1 MDNLTHSVVGLGV
14 GALID
19 RSLPPEPDALRERR
33 RARLLLTVCCLA
45 SNFPDLDLVLTPLLD
60 APLGYLLHHRGHT
73 HTLLAALSE
82 AALLLGLT
90 WLLWPGARRLLR
102 DSRQARR
109 GVLLAAA
116 AGLLLHLG
124 MDGLNVYGVHPFWP
138 LDPDWYY
145 GDLVFIVEPV
155 FWIAF
160 GVPLAAMVSRRWPRR
175 LLLGALVAVPLG
187 FTLGGFLQ
195 WGSLAGMLA
204 LGGAL
209 AWIQRRIAAPASLP
223 GATGDAAPGRPP
235 RRRAGLVAGLAAAL
249 AFVGIQAIAM
259 QQARGVVAGAIGR
272 VDGGERLLDVALSAY
287 PANPLCW
294 SFVSVASDSA
304 GGSYHLRRGL
314 LSIAPGMAPV
324 ASCPA
329 PIAGRAPQADPA
341 PPRAAP
347 GSANAAPLAAPATTA
362 DGQASPAGLAWTAEE
377 RHSLADLRA
386 LRQANCHFD
395 AWLRFA
401 RAPSLDGAEASDLRW
416 SPPGSRNFSTID
428 YAAMAGLPCPHPVPG
443 WGRPRADLLGER

>member
-19 RSLPPEPDALRERR
+19 RSLPPEPDPLRERL

-73 HTLLAALSE
+73 HTLLAALGE
-82 AALLLGLT
+82 AALLLGLV

-102 DSRQARR
+102 DSPQARR
-109 GVLLAAA
+109 GALYAAA

-138 LDPDWYY
+138 LDARWYY

-160 GVPLAAMVSRRWPRR
+160 GVPLASMVRTRWLRR
-175 LLLGALVAVPLG
+175 LLQGLLVLAPIG

-195 WGSLAGMLA
+195 WGSLAGLLA
-204 LGGAL
+204 LGLLLG
-209 AWIQRRIAAPASLP
+209 WIQRRIAAPAVLP
-223 GATGDAAPGRPP
+223 GAPGDAPPRGMHP
-235 RRRAGLVAGLAAAL
+235 RRRAGLAAGLAAAL
-249 AFVGIQAIAM
+249 AFVGIQAAAM
-259 QQARGVVAGAIGR
+259 QQARGLIAAEIGR
-272 VDGGERLLDVALSAY
+272 LDGKERLLDVALSAY

-294 SFVSVASDSA
+294 SFVSVASDAA

-314 LSIAPGMAPV
+314 LSIAPGVSPV
-324 ASCPA
+324 GACPA
-329 PIAGRAPQADPA
+329 PIAGPA
-341 PPRAAP
+341 PAQEDAR
-347 GSANAAPLAAPATTA
+347 
-362 DGQASPAGLAWTAEE
+362 AGLAWTADE
-377 RHSLADLRA
+377 RQSLASLRS
-386 LRQANCHFD
+386 LHKNNCHFN

-401 RAPSLDGAEASDLRW
+401 RAPALDGQEATDLRW
-416 SPPGSRNFSTID
+416 GAPGSRNFSTID
-428 YAAMAGLPCPHPVPG
+428 YGGMAGRPCPHPVPE
-443 WGRPRADLLGER
+443 WGMPRADLLNGG